1 MTRIDIYLS
10 ARFALFSPRLSRQ
23 YPRMLDLTR
32 LLSLSALL
40 VGSASTA
47 SALQDPVDPF
57 SILAPQ
63 AEIQL
68 TTPDINPVERPHTG
82 VHTFRDAYLEA
93 RGNRGNIVTET
104 LWSVERRTLSGELIS
119 TETRRLDFG
128 DGFVRDRQADSDQIY
143 DFATDRVLTLHADTV
158 SNEPIAASAHRQMDV
173 FTRFTRGGELEEIAG
188 PGGVSFERFWIEAA
202 TGIRAAAVELVR
214 QEAEDGTIEVRRTPD
229 GSAIFTTTPGR
240 RGDNTYYDQL
250 SRWMRHT
257 LPIHP
262 DAVDAVGNMGQ
273 LPDSFSF
280 LVFSPSSPDGRRETW
295 TLTES
300 RGTLADFPWPATHTA
315 ASAGEYALTNDT
327 IARLVSRGLGAAH
340 RPEVTPTTENFI
352 YASQSLMQAGD
363 LPGAYLTLMQGTQHE
378 GECLP
383 NTSGE
388 LCSAMTRVIIAGLGN
403 TQFQEV
409 ANAIANRAS
418 DPAAL
423 IEALRSYIGRRDYA
437 GAAANL
443 MTAQASARLSETY
456 SASEVLEAFAAAA
469 EIDPAVPLLYWHAG
483 RYAVSQND
491 IETAW
496 LLFDLAC
503 ALPSATSETPR
514 RETGVLVERLRNISP
529 RFFAAAQ

>member
-1 MTRIDIYLS
+1 
-10 ARFALFSPRLSRQ
+10 
-23 YPRMLDLTR
+23 MLDLTR
-32 LLSLSALL
+32 LLSLSGLL
-40 VGSASTA
+40 LGSVSTA
-47 SALQDPVDPF
+47 SALQDPADPF

-68 TTPDINPVERPHTG
+68 ATPDIDPVERPHAG
-82 VHTFRDAYLEA
+82 VQMSREAYLDV
-93 RGNRGNIVTET
+93 RGNRGTIITET
-104 LWSVERRTLSGELIS
+104 LWRVERRTLSGEPIS

-128 DGFVRDRQADSDQIY
+128 DGYVRDRQDDSDQIY

-158 SNEPIAASAHRQMDV
+158 SNEAMAASAHRQMDV
-173 FTRFTRGGELEEIAG
+173 FTRFTRGGELDEIAG

-202 TGIRAAAVELVR
+202 TGIRATAVELVR
-214 QEAEDGTIEVRRTPD
+214 QEAEDGEVEIRRTPD
-229 GSAIFTTTPGR
+229 GSAIFSATPGR
-240 RGDNTYYDQL
+240 RGDNAYYDQL

-257 LPIHP
+257 LPVHP
-262 DAVDAVGNMGQ
+262 DAVDLAGNLGQ

-300 RGTLADFPWPATHTA
+300 RGTLSDFPWPETHRA
-315 ASAGEYALTNDT
+315 AQADDYVLANET
-327 IARLVSRGLGAAH
+327 ITRLLDRGLSAAQ

-403 TQFQEV
+403 PQFQDV
-409 ANAIANRAS
+409 ANAIANRAEE
-418 DPAAL
+418 PAAL
-423 IEALRSYIGRRDYA
+423 IETLRPYKGRRDYA

-456 SASEVLEAFAAAA
+456 SADEILEAFAAAA
-469 EIDPAVPLLYWHAG
+469 EIDPAAPLLYWHAG
-483 RYAVSQND
+483 RFAVSQND
-491 IETAW
+491 IETGW
-496 LLFDLAC
+496 LMFDLAC
-503 ALPSATSETPR
+503 ALPSATSATPR
-514 RETGVLVERLRNISP
+514 RETGALAERLRNISP